1 MLHELCHMVHGPH
14 NAAFHA
20 LWDKLRDEYTELVI
34 RGFTGDGFLSNGH
47 RLGGSGAN
55 PRELRRLSH
64 QAAQQRQNA
73 GTASAG
79 YKLGGKAPMTKL
91 GMRKAVA
98 DAVDRRNINLVG
110 CEAEQQLS
118 QDQVMDLSQ
127 SATTNGFRTKAEEDE
142 ANDIAIAAALAELME
157 LEERNVVGTGAV
169 KIPASSRLL
178 ANKGGPLSANG
189 KRQRDG
195 TLDNKETKRSSTAWA
210 CQICTLQNP
219 PTFLCCDV
227 CGAERSDTKT
237 SKKKET
243 SIIDLT

>member
-1 MLHELCHMVHGPH
+1 MVHGPH

-34 RGFTGDGFLSNGH
+34 KGFTGERFLSNGH

-64 QAAQQRQNA
+64 QAAQQRQNT
-73 GTASAG
+73 GIASAG
-79 YKLGGKAPMTKL
+79 YRLGGKAPMTKE
-91 GMRKAVA
+91 GMRKALA
-98 DAVDRRNINLVG
+98 DAVDRRNINLTG
-110 CEAEQQLS
+110 CAAEQQLS

-127 SATTNGFRTKAEEDE
+127 SATINGFRTQAEEDE

-157 LEERNVVGTGAV
+157 LEERNVAETKAV

-178 ANKGGPLSANG
+178 STKGGPSSTNG
-189 KRQRDG
+189 KRQRAG
-195 TLDNKETKRSSTAWA
+195 TMDDKEVKRSSTAWA

-219 PTFLCCDV
+219 PTFLCCDA
-227 CGAERSDTKT
+227 CGAQRSERSG
-237 SKKKET
+237 SKREV